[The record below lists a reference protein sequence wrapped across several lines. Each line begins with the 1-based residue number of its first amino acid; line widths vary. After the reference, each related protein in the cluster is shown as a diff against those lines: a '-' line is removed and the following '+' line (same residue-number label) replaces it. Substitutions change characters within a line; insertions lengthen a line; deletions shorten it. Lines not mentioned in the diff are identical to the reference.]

1 MGSGTG
7 DPQPNLPR
15 RVSAGMSEGELTPI
29 VVEGRNC
36 WRIERAD
43 KARMIVDACD
53 YFALL
58 KDLMEGARERILL
71 IGWDF
76 DPRIALCPDAEGKGE
91 ALGHFLLRLA
101 HERPK
106 RDIDILRWN
115 FGGLKQYLSPAIV
128 AMILRWKVTRAISF
142 RMDSAHPF
150 GCSHHQK
157 VAVFDDHLAVCG
169 GIDVAAQRWD
179 TRDHLDGDA
188 RRTGPDGKA
197 YMPWHD
203 STMIL
208 AGAVGGALA
217 ELGNERWQRA
227 TKKPLRE
234 VKGDGENWPEG
245 LEPDFFGV
253 DVAIS
258 RTRAEY
264 GGYAEIREIEQLYL
278 DMIAAADRF
287 IYFEN
292 QYFTSA
298 KIAAAIAER
307 LDEDDPPE
315 FVMVMPRQADGW
327 LEQMAMDAAR
337 VQLVRAVAKAR
348 HGNRLCVYVP
358 HTAEGEA
365 IYVHAKTAIVDDRLI
380 RVGSANLNN
389 RSMGLDS
396 ECDVTIDA
404 ALSANT
410 GVEPT
415 IRRLRESLIAEH
427 LGVEPVAVGRQYEA
441 TGSLI
446 DAIEA
451 LRGDG
456 RSLERLDLIEP
467 GPFDQYIAEHE
478 LLDPESPDAMFENIP
493 ERGLRKNWHRGK
505 AWMRRHRPFRRNA
518 G

>member
-1 MGSGTG
+1 MGT
-7 DPQPNLPR
+7 
-15 RVSAGMSEGELTPI
+15 ELSPI

-43 KARMIVDACD
+43 KARMIVDAAD
-53 YFALL
+53 YYKLL
-58 KDLMEGARERILL
+58 KQLMADAKERILL

-76 DPRIALCPDAEGKGE
+76 DPRIALTPDDKGKGE
-91 ALGHFLLRLA
+91 PLGDYLLDLA
-101 HERPK
+101 RDKPD

-115 FGGLKQYLSPAIV
+115 FGGLKQFAVPRILSMV
-128 AMILRWKVTRAISF
+128 VRWRLTRAISF
-142 RMDSAHPF
+142 RLDSAHPV

-169 GIDVAAQRWD
+169 GIDVGSRRWD
-179 TRDHLDGDA
+179 TRDHKDGDPH
-188 RRTGPDGKA
+188 RTAPDGNA

-208 AGAVGGALA
+208 AGPVGNALA

-234 VKGDGENWPEG
+234 VEGDGENWPDD
-245 LEPDFFGV
+245 LDPDFEGI

-264 GGYAEIREIEQLYL
+264 EDYGEIREIEQLYL
-278 DMIAAADRF
+278 DMIAAAKRF

-292 QYFTSA
+292 QYFTCA

-315 FVMVMPRQADGW
+315 FVMVMPETADGW

-337 VQLVRAVAKAR
+337 VQLVREIAKAK
-348 HGNRLCVYVP
+348 HGDRLKVYYP
-358 HTAEGEA
+358 RTAKGEP
-365 IYVHAKTAIVDDRLI
+365 IYVHAKTAVIDDRMI
-380 RVGSANLNN
+380 RVGSANMNN

-396 ECDVTIDA
+396 ECDVTIDT
-404 ALSANT
+404 ALPANA
-410 GVEPT
+410 GVEPV

-427 LGVEPVAVGRQYEA
+427 LDVDPAEVARRFDEA
-441 TGSLI
+441 GSLI
-446 DAIEA
+446 ATIEA

-456 RSLERLDLIEP
+456 RSLELLDLTKP
-467 GPFDQYIAEHE
+467 GPFDEFIADNE
-478 LLDPESPDAMFENIP
+478 LLDPTSPDDMFESLT
-493 ERGLRKNWHRGK
+493 ERGLRKSWHRGK
-505 AWMRRHRPFRRNA
+505 SWMERHRPFRRKS
-518 G
+518 

>member
-1 MGSGTG
+1 
-7 DPQPNLPR
+7 
-15 RVSAGMSEGELTPI
+15 MSEGALTPI

-43 KARMIVDACD
+43 KARMIVDAAD
-53 YFALL
+53 YYALL
-58 KDLMEGARERILL
+58 ERLMAGAKERILL

-76 DPRIALCPDAEGKGE
+76 DPRIPLCPDERGKGE
-91 ALGHFLLRLA
+91 ALGHYLLRLA
-101 HERPK
+101 KNCPD

-115 FGGLKQYLSPAIV
+115 FGGLKQFFSPAILS
-128 AMILRWKVTRAISF
+128 MIARWKLTRAISF
-142 RMDSAHPF
+142 RLDSAHPV

-169 GIDVAAQRWD
+169 GIDVGSRRWD
-179 TRDHLDGDA
+179 TRDHKDGDA
-188 RRTGPDGKA
+188 HRTDPDGKT

-208 AGAVGGALA
+208 AGAVGNALA
-217 ELGNERWQRA
+217 DLGNERWQRA
-227 TKKPLRE
+227 TSKQLRD
-234 VKGDGENWPEG
+234 VQGDGENWPDD
-245 LEPDFFGV
+245 LEPDFHGV

-264 GGYAEIREIEQLYL
+264 EGCEEIREIEQLYL
-278 DMIAAADRF
+278 DMIAAAKRF

-292 QYFTSA
+292 QYFTCG

-307 LDEDDPPE
+307 LTEDDPPE
-315 FVMVMPRQADGW
+315 FVMVMPQTADGW

-337 VQLVRAVAKAR
+337 VKLVREIAKSK
-348 HGNRLCVYVP
+348 HGDRFKVYYP
-358 HTAEGEA
+358 RTYGGEP
-365 IYVHAKTAIVDDRLI
+365 IYVHAKTAIVDDRMI
-380 RVGSANLNN
+380 RVGSANMNN

-396 ECDVTIDA
+396 ECDVTIDT
-404 ALSANT
+404 ALSANN

-427 LGVEPVAVGRQYEA
+427 LGVEPEEVGRRFDT

-446 DAIEA
+446 ETIEG
-451 LRGDG
+451 LRGKG
-456 RSLERLDLIEP
+456 RSLELLELAKP
-467 GPFDQYIAEHE
+467 GPFDDYIAENE
-478 LLDPESPDAMFENIP
+478 LLDPTSPDAMFEGLT
-493 ERGLRKNWHRGK
+493 ERGLRKSWHRGRD
-505 AWMRRHRPFRRNA
+505 WMKRHRPFGRRK

>member
-1 MGSGTG
+1 MGTV
-7 DPQPNLPR
+7 LK
-15 RVSAGMSEGELTPI
+15 PI

-43 KARMIVDACD
+43 KARMIVDAAD

-58 KDLMEGARERILL
+58 ERLMADARQRILL

-76 DPRIALCPDAEGKGE
+76 DPRIALKPDKDGKGE
-91 ALGHFLLRLA
+91 PLGDYLLRLA
-101 HERPK
+101 HENPD

-115 FGGLKQYLSPAIV
+115 FGGLKQFAMPRILSMV
-128 AMILRWKVTRAISF
+128 ARWKLTRSISF
-142 RMDSAHPF
+142 RLDSAHPV

-169 GIDVAAQRWD
+169 GIDVGSRRWD
-179 TRDHLDGDA
+179 TREHKDGDPH
-188 RRTGPDGKA
+188 RTAPDGKA

-208 AGAVGGALA
+208 AGPVGNALA
-217 ELGNERWQRA
+217 DLGNERWQRA
-227 TKKPLRE
+227 TKKPLRDL
-234 VKGDGENWPEG
+234 KGEGENWPDD
-245 LEPDFFGV
+245 LEPDFEGV

-264 GGYAEIREIEQLYL
+264 DDVGEIREIEQLYL

-292 QYFTSA
+292 QYFTSG

-307 LDEDDPPE
+307 LNEDDPPE
-315 FVMVMPRQADGW
+315 FVMVMPKTADGW

-337 VQLVRAVAKAR
+337 VQLVREIAKAK
-348 HGNRLCVYVP
+348 HGDRLKVYYP
-358 HTAEGEA
+358 RTKRGEP
-365 IYVHAKTAIVDDRLI
+365 IYVHAKTAIVDDRMI
-380 RVGSANLNN
+380 RVGSANMNN

-404 ALSANT
+404 ALPANK

-415 IRRLRESLIAEH
+415 IARLRTSLIAEH
-427 LGVEPVAVGRQYEA
+427 LDVSEEEVAA
-441 TGSLI
+441 TFKRVGSLI
-446 DAIEA
+446 DTVEA
-451 LRGDG
+451 LRGKG
-456 RSLERLDLIEP
+456 RSLELLDLVPP
-467 GPFDQYIAEHE
+467 GPMDEFIADNE
-478 LLDPESPDAMFENIP
+478 LLDPTSPDAMFEGLT
-493 ERGLRKNWHRGK
+493 ERGLRKSWHRGRN
-505 AWMRRHRPFRRNA
+505 WMKHHRPFGRKSR
-518 G
+518 

>member
-1 MGSGTG
+1 
-7 DPQPNLPR
+7 
-15 RVSAGMSEGELTPI
+15 MSESGLTPI
-29 VVEGRNC
+29 VAEGRNC

-43 KARMIVDACD
+43 KARMIVDAAD

-58 KDLMEGARERILL
+58 ERLMNDAKQRILL

-76 DPRIALCPDAEGKGE
+76 DPRIALKPDEDGEGEPLGE
-91 ALGHFLLRLA
+91 YLLRLA
-101 HERPK
+101 KKCPD

-115 FGGLKQYLSPAIV
+115 FGGLKQFAMPRIV
-128 AMILRWKVTRAISF
+128 SMVARWKLTRAISF
-142 RMDSAHPF
+142 RLDSAHPV

-169 GIDVAAQRWD
+169 GIDVGARRWD
-179 TRDHLDGDA
+179 TRDHKDGDPH
-188 RRTGPDGKA
+188 RTAPDGKA

-208 AGAVGGALA
+208 AGPVGNALA
-217 ELGNERWQRA
+217 DLGNERWQRA

-234 VKGDGENWPEG
+234 LKGDGENWPDD
-245 LEPDFFGV
+245 LEADFLGV

-264 GGYAEIREIEQLYL
+264 DGFEEIREIEQLYL
-278 DMIAAADRF
+278 DMIAAAKHF

-292 QYFTSA
+292 QYFTCG

-307 LDEDDPPE
+307 LNEENPPE
-315 FVMVMPRQADGW
+315 FVMVMPETADGW

-337 VQLVRAVAKAR
+337 VQLVREIAKAKY
-348 HGNRLCVYVP
+348 GDRLKVYYP
-358 HTAEGEA
+358 RTAKGEP
-365 IYVHAKTAIVDDRLI
+365 IYVHAKTAVVDDRMI
-380 RVGSANLNN
+380 RVGSANMNN

-404 ALSANT
+404 GLSANT
-410 GVEPT
+410 GIEPT

-427 LGVEPVAVGRQYEA
+427 LGVEPDDVARQFEA

-446 DAIEA
+446 DTIEA
-451 LRGDG
+451 LRGKG
-456 RSLERLDLIEP
+456 RSLELLDLTKP
-467 GPFDQYIAEHE
+467 GPFDEFIAENE
-478 LLDPESPDAMFENIP
+478 LLDPTSPDAMFEGLT
-493 ERGLRKNWHRGK
+493 ERGLRKSWHRGRN
-505 AWMRRHRPFRRNA
+505 WMRRHRPFGRKS
-518 G
+518 

>member
-1 MGSGTG
+1 MGT
-7 DPQPNLPR
+7 D
-15 RVSAGMSEGELTPI
+15 VKPI

-43 KARMIVDACD
+43 KARMIVDAAD
-53 YFALL
+53 YYALL
-58 KDLMEGARERILL
+58 ERLMADAKERILL

-76 DPRIALCPDAEGKGE
+76 DPRIALRPDSDGKGE
-91 ALGHFLLRLA
+91 PLGDYLLRLA
-101 HERPK
+101 KDRPD

-115 FGGLKQYLSPAIV
+115 FGGLKQFAMPRIV
-128 AMILRWKVTRAISF
+128 AMIARWKITRSISF
-142 RMDSAHPF
+142 RLDSAHPV

-169 GIDVAAQRWD
+169 GIDVGSRRWD
-179 TRDHLDGDA
+179 TREHKDGDPHRA
-188 RRTGPDGKA
+188 TPDGKP

-203 STMIL
+203 STMLL
-208 AGAVGGALA
+208 AGPVGNALA
-217 ELGNERWQRA
+217 DLGNERWQRA

-234 VKGDGENWPEG
+234 IDGAGEGWPDD
-245 LEPDFFGV
+245 LEPDFEGV

-264 GGYAEIREIEQLYL
+264 GDAPEVREIEQLYL
-278 DMIAAADRF
+278 DMIAAAKRF

-292 QYFTSA
+292 QYFTSG

-307 LDEDDPPE
+307 LNEDDPPE
-315 FVMVMPRQADGW
+315 FVVVMPETADGW

-337 VQLVRAVAKAR
+337 VKLVREVAKAK
-348 HGNRLCVYVP
+348 HGDRLRVYYP
-358 HTAEGEA
+358 RTKGGES

-404 ALSANT
+404 ALSVNE
-410 GVEPT
+410 GVEPI

-427 LGVEPVAVGRQYEA
+427 LDVEPQEVARRFET

-446 DAIEA
+446 GTIEG
-451 LRGDG
+451 RRSGG
-456 RSLERLDLIEP
+456 RSLEWLDLVPP
-467 GPFDQYIAEHE
+467 GPMDAFIAENE
-478 LLDPESPDAMFENIP
+478 LLDPTSPDAMFEGLT
-493 ERGLRKNWHRGK
+493 ERGLWKSWHRGRD
-505 AWMRRHRPFRRNA
+505 WMRRHRPFGRKS
-518 G
+518 

>member
-1 MGSGTG
+1 
-7 DPQPNLPR
+7 
-15 RVSAGMSEGELTPI
+15 MSEADLTPI
-29 VVEGRNC
+29 VEAGRNC
-36 WRIERAD
+36 WRIERAS
-43 KARMIVDACD
+43 KARMIVDAAE
-53 YFALL
+53 YYALL
-58 KDLMEGARERILL
+58 ARLMEGAKERILL

-76 DPRIALCPDAEGKGE
+76 DPRIALIPDQDGGGE
-91 ALGHFLLRLA
+91 ALGHYMLRLA
-101 HERPK
+101 KTCPD

-115 FGGLKQYLSPAIV
+115 FGGLKQLIMPRIV
-128 AMILRWKVTRAISF
+128 AMVLRWKLTRSISF
-142 RMDSAHPF
+142 RLDSAHPV

-169 GIDVAAQRWD
+169 GIDVGAQRWD
-179 TRDHLDGDA
+179 TRAHTDGDP
-188 RRTGPDGKA
+188 RRCAPGGKP

-208 AGAVGGALA
+208 AGPVGEALA
-217 ELGNERWQRA
+217 DLGNERWQRA
-227 TKKPLRE
+227 TNRPLRD
-234 VKGDGENWPEG
+234 VSGVGENWPDN
-245 LEPDFFGV
+245 LDPDFRDV
-253 DVAIS
+253 EVAIS

-264 GGYAEIREIEQLYL
+264 DGFPEIREIERLYL
-278 DMIAAADRF
+278 DLIAGTKRF

-292 QYFTSA
+292 QYFTCG

-315 FVMVMPRQADGW
+315 FVMVMPRTADGW

-337 VQLVRAVAKAR
+337 VELVRAIAKSR
-348 HGNRLCVYVP
+348 HGDRVRIYVP
-358 HTAEGEA
+358 HTEQGDP

-404 ALSANT
+404 ALSANR

-427 LGVEPVAVGRQYEA
+427 LGEEPEEVARLFDR

-446 DAIEA
+446 ETIEA
-451 LRGDG
+451 LRGEG
-456 RSLERLDLIEP
+456 RSLELLDLVAP
-467 GPFDQYIAEHE
+467 GPFDEFIAANE
-478 LLDPESPDAMFENIP
+478 LLDPTSPDAMFEGIA
-493 ERGLRKNWHRGK
+493 ERGLKKSWHRGK
-505 AWMRRHRPFRRNA
+505 AWMTRRRPFRRKA
-518 G
+518 

>member
-1 MGSGTG
+1 VEAAMGT
-7 DPQPNLPR
+7 Q
-15 RVSAGMSEGELTPI
+15 LTPI

-43 KARMIVDACD
+43 KARMIVDAAD

-58 KDLMEGARERILL
+58 EKLMADAKERILL

-76 DPRIALCPDAEGKGE
+76 DPRIALKPDEQGKGE
-91 ALGHFLLRLA
+91 PLGDYLLRLA
-101 HERPK
+101 KTCPD

-115 FGGLKQYLSPAIV
+115 FGGLKQFAMPSILS
-128 AMILRWKVTRAISF
+128 MIARWKLTRSISF
-142 RMDSAHPF
+142 RLDSAHPI

-169 GIDVAAQRWD
+169 GIDVGSRRWD
-179 TRDHLDGDA
+179 TRDHQDGDPH
-188 RRTGPDGKA
+188 RTTPDGKP

-203 STMIL
+203 STMLL
-208 AGAVGGALA
+208 AGPVGNALA
-217 ELGNERWQRA
+217 DLGNERWQRA
-227 TKKPLRE
+227 TKKTLRE
-234 VKGDGENWPEG
+234 INGTGEGWPGD
-245 LEPDFFGV
+245 LEPDFEGV

-264 GGYAEIREIEQLYL
+264 NGYEEIREIEQLYL
-278 DMIAAADRF
+278 DMIAAAERF

-292 QYFTSA
+292 QYFTCG

-307 LDEDDPPE
+307 LNEDDPPE
-315 FVMVMPRQADGW
+315 FVMVMPETADGW

-337 VQLVRAVAKAR
+337 VQLVRAIAKSKN
-348 HGNRLCVYVP
+348 GDRLRVYYP
-358 HTAEGEA
+358 RTKDGES
-365 IYVHAKTAIVDDRLI
+365 IYVHAKTAIVDDRMI
-380 RVGSANLNN
+380 RVGSANMNN

-404 ALSANT
+404 ALPAND

-427 LGVEPVAVGRQYEA
+427 LDVEPVEVARRFEA

-446 DAIEA
+446 ETIEG
-451 LRGDG
+451 LRNGG
-456 RSLERLDLIEP
+456 RSLEWLDLVPP
-467 GPFDQYIAEHE
+467 GPMDEFIAENE
-478 LLDPESPDAMFENIP
+478 LLDPTSPDAMFESLT
-493 ERGLRKNWHRGK
+493 ERGLRKSWHRGRD
-505 AWMRRHRPFRRNA
+505 WMRRRIGRKS
-518 G
+518 